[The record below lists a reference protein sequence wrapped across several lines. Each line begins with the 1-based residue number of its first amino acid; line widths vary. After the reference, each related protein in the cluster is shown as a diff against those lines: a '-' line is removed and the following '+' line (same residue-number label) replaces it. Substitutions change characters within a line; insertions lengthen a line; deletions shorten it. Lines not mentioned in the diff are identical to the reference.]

1 MAGLAHLIKGIHENQ
16 IYAAPHFP
24 PGRGSLF
31 CPNSLKEIRKTPRKM
46 SKIQSINPWTG
57 EIVREF
63 TPLTPEEME
72 IKTELAAKAFESWKS
87 IPITEKSVLM
97 KKAGEILRQNKEDY
111 ARLISLEMG
120 KIIRES
126 RAEIEKCATACDFYS
141 ENASNFLS
149 PEKISLPEGKK
160 AKILHQPLG
169 VILAVMPWNFP
180 FWQVFRF
187 AAPTLMAGNVGILKH
202 ASNVPQCALAIESVF
217 REAGFPEGVFQSF
230 LIDSK
235 ATLALLEKDAIKAV
249 SLTGSEKAGA
259 AVASAAG
266 KNIKKSLLELG
277 GSDPFIVLAD
287 ADLEKAADTAVKAR
301 MVNFGQSCIAA
312 KRFIIEE
319 SVFELFLEI
328 FKEKMSLLKAGDPMD
343 ETSDF
348 ACMARP
354 DLAAE
359 LYEQVK
365 KSVDLG
371 AKILFGGQKP
381 KEGCAEFQ
389 PTILSAIPVNS
400 PAFSEEL
407 FGPVATFFKVKN
419 AQEAIQIANST
430 EFGLGASLWTQDVK
444 KGESLAGEIESGAVF
459 LNAMVA
465 SQPALPFGGIKKSG
479 FGRELGRLGILEF
492 VNSKTVFLG

>member
-1 MAGLAHLIKGIHENQ
+1 M
-16 IYAAPHFP
+16 
-24 PGRGSLF
+24 R
-31 CPNSLKEIRKTPRKM
+31 
-46 SKIQSINPWTG
+46 KIQSINPWTG
-57 EIVREF
+57 EVIRELV
-63 TPLTPEEME
+63 PLSPREME
-72 IKTELAAKAFESWKS
+72 IKTEAAAQTFESWKTT
-87 IPITEKSVLM
+87 PISERSALM
-97 KKAGEILRQNKEDY
+97 KKAGKILLKNKEEY
-111 ARLISLEMG
+111 ARLITLEMG

-126 RAEIEKCATACDFYS
+126 RAEIEKCAWACDFYAD
-141 ENASNFLS
+141 NAAEFLS
-149 PEKISLPEGKK
+149 PEKISLTDGKK

-169 VILAVMPWNFP
+169 AILAVMPWNFP

-202 ASNVPQCALAIESVF
+202 ASNVPQCAMAIESVF
-217 REAGFPEGVFQSF
+217 REAGFPDGVFQSF

-235 ATLALLEKDAIKAV
+235 ATLELLEKDEIKAV

-287 ADLEKAADTAVKAR
+287 ADVEKAAETAVKGR

-319 SVFELFLEI
+319 PVFEQFLEI
-328 FKEKMSLLKAGDPMD
+328 FKEKISLLKAGNPLD
-343 ETSDF
+343 ENSDF

-365 KSVDLG
+365 QSVDLG
-371 AKILFGGQKP
+371 AKILLGGQQP
-381 KEGCAEFQ
+381 KEGSAEFF
-389 PTILSAIPVNS
+389 PTILTDIPENS
-400 PAFSEEL
+400 PAYSQEL
-407 FGPVATFFKVKN
+407 FGPVATIFKVKN
-419 AQEAIQIANST
+419 APEAIKIANST
-430 EFGLGASLWTQDVK
+430 EFGLGASLWTKDLE
-444 KGESLAGEIESGAVF
+444 KGEAFAAKIESGAVF
-459 LNAMVA
+459 INSMVA

-479 FGRELGRLGILEF
+479 FGRELGRQGILEF
-492 VNSKTVFLG
+492 VNTKTVYLG